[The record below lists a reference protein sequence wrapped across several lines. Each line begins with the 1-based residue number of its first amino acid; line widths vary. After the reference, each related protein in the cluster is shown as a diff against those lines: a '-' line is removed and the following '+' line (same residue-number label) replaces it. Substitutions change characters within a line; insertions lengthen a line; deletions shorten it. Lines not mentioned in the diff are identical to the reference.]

1 MYQAAVIYAPNS
13 PEMSALSEQIARK
26 LGQERLKV
34 VRKEAAQ
41 AIVPDL
47 SAANLVLL
55 GSAAEGKAAIHQDFA
70 EILRALKGMSL
81 AGRAVGVFALRS
93 AETLQAFR
101 RALADCEVPLES
113 RQFVSFQ
120 GSEAQDSDLGSWLGN
135 LIEQLGQLEARQG
148 GR

>member
-1 MYQAAVIYAPNS
+1 MYQAAVIYAPDS

-55 GSAAEGKAAIHQDFA
+55 GSAAGEKGPIHQDFA
-70 EILRALKGMSL
+70 EILRALKGISL
-81 AGRAVGVFALRS
+81 AGRTVGAFALRS

-101 RALADCEVPLES
+101 EALADCEVPLDP
-113 RQFVSFQ
+113 RQFVSLQ
-120 GSEAQDSDLGSWLGN
+120 GSDAQDADLGAWLGN
-135 LIEQLGQLEARQG
+135 LIEQLEQLEVREG